1 MEDSRIVVYTTPFC
15 GYCGAAKRLLTSKGA
30 EFTEIDVMF
39 DAERKREMIER
50 SGRRTVPQI
59 FIGDRH
65 IGGFDDLS
73 ALDDNGELDG
83 LLAGAAASAATK
95 SA

>member
-1 MEDSRIVVYTTPFC
+1 VKNARIVVYTTPFC
-15 GYCGAAKRLLTSKGA
+15 GYCGAAKRLLTAKGA

-73 ALDDNGELDG
+73 ALNDKGELEG
-83 LLAGAAASAATK
+83 LLVDASTSAAMK

>member
-1 MEDSRIVVYTTPFC
+1 MADSRIVVYTTPFC
-15 GYCGAAKRLLTSKGA
+15 GYCGAAKRLLTEKGA

-59 FIGDRH
+59 FVGDRH
-65 IGGFDDLS
+65 IGGFDELS
-73 ALDDNGELDG
+73 ALEDRGELNT
-83 LLAGAAASAATK
+83 LLAAAKAEADT
-95 SA
+95 

>member
-1 MEDSRIVVYTTPFC
+1 MIYTTPFC
-15 GYCGAAKRLLTSKGA
+15 GYCGAAKRLLTAKGA

-39 DAERKREMIER
+39 DVERKREMIER

-65 IGGFDDLS
+65 IGGYDDLS
-73 ALDDNGELDG
+73 ALDGSGELSE
-83 LLAGAAASAATK
+83 LLAASPAEPAPPTGA
-95 SA
+95 